1 MNRKLLALAVVAAIF
16 GVINFASRASQ
27 TALRAP
33 FEALLSPANC
43 AQPQW
48 PAEARRYEIEGT
60 TTIRFEIGQDGKV
73 LRSAVTQG
81 SGWSM
86 LDQAALQGIARCV
99 FQPNLA
105 AARQQTTFPL
115 QYVWKLSGTAAARPA
130 LVADSCQP
138 SERFATFRA
147 ADQHPSD
154 QQGILLRFLLNAD
167 GAPVRV
173 VAEPNG
179 QPPALVAQAAAYLQ
193 SCRFAYAAGAAGERT
208 DTGFGRVML
217 K

>member
-1 MNRKLLALAVVAAIF
+1 MNRKLLALAVVAAAF

-27 TALRAP
+27 TAPQAP
-33 FEALLSPANC
+33 FQALVSPASC

-60 TTIRFEIGQDGKV
+60 TTIRFEIGSDGKV
-73 LRSAVTQG
+73 LRPVVAQG
-81 SGWSM
+81 SGWKI
-86 LDQAALQGIARCV
+86 LDDAALQGIARCV
-99 FQPNLA
+99 FQSDLE
-105 AARQQTTFPL
+105 AARQHTAFPL
-115 QYVWKLSGTAAARPA
+115 QYVWKLSGAPAARPA
-130 LVADSCQP
+130 LVTDSCPP
-138 SERFATFRA
+138 SGRFASFRE

-154 QQGILLRFLLNAD
+154 KDGILLRFLLNAE
-167 GAPVRV
+167 GAPMRV

-179 QPPALVAQAAAYLQ
+179 QPPALVAQAAEYLQ

-208 DTGFGRVML
+208 DTAFGRVVL